1 MKRIHVAITV
11 DKRLKRI
18 FEALKTVYN
27 VESRGEVLDKIIE
40 KSSFVTFK
48 YQPVILDEY
57 TITAIS
63 LSKKS
68 IDYIEQVKPKGVSK
82 NQFIISILMSDYEQ
96 VKVIKDNYRKLLSG
110 YNKNNE

>member
-11 DKRLKRI
+11 DKRIKRI

-27 VESRGEVLDKIIE
+27 VGSRGEVLDKIIE
-40 KSSFVTFK
+40 KSSFVTFE
-48 YQPVILDEY
+48 YQPVILEDY

-63 LSKKS
+63 LSENSMEYIKK
-68 IDYIEQVKPKGVSK
+68 VKPKKVSK

-96 VKVIKDNYRKLLSG
+96 EKIIKDNYRKLLSG